1 MQATMKMSGK
11 LLPRAAVLI
20 VVALA
25 AVLFAGRSELRI
37 GSTADVTTLQVTR
50 EGVYPAFQ
58 TTIRDPARVSS
69 FYQAAQALIKIPPGG
84 GCNPGPRLIYHL
96 TYLNGNAVVAR
107 MEIYPH
113 GYTEDA
119 AGHVYT
125 GLLANGCGFLLIE
138 PDDERALTLDFLVQ
152 AAHLFGLPK
161 ISPLQP

>member
-25 AVLFAGRSELRI
+25 GVLFAGRSVLRI
-37 GSTADVTTLQVTR
+37 GSNSDVTTLQVTR

-58 TTIRDPARVSS
+58 TTIRNPARVSS
-69 FYQAAQALIKIPPGG
+69 FYQAALALIKIPPGG
-84 GCNPGPRLIYHL
+84 GCNPGPPLIYHL
-96 TYLNGNAVVAR
+96 TFLNGNTVVAR
-107 MEIYPH
+107 MEIHPH

-119 AGHVYT
+119 AGHNYT
-125 GLLANGCGFLLIE
+125 GPLANGCGFLLIE

-152 AAHLFGLPK
+152 AAHLFGLPTLV
-161 ISPLQP
+161 PLQP

>member
-1 MQATMKMSGK
+1 MKTRGK
-11 LLPRAAVLI
+11 LLPIAATLI

-25 AVLFAGRSELRI
+25 GVLFAGRSVLRI
-37 GSTADVTTLQVTR
+37 GSNSDATTLQVTR

-58 TTIRDPARVSS
+58 TTIRNPARVSS
-69 FYQAAQALIKIPPGG
+69 FYQAALALIKIPPGG
-84 GCNPGPRLIYHL
+84 GCNPGPPLIYHL
-96 TYLNGNAVVAR
+96 TFLNGNTVVAK

-113 GYTEDA
+113 GLGFDA
-119 AGHVYT
+119 DYHVYT
-125 GLLANGCGFLLIE
+125 GPLANGCDFLLIE

>member
-1 MQATMKMSGK
+1 MKPRGK
-11 LLPRAAVLI
+11 LLPIAATLI

-25 AVLFAGRSELRI
+25 GVLFAGRSVLRI
-37 GSTADVTTLQVTR
+37 GSNSDVTTLQVTR

-58 TTIRDPARVSS
+58 TTIRNPARVSS

-84 GCNPGPRLIYHL
+84 GCNPGPPLIYHL
-96 TYLNGNAVVAR
+96 TFLNGNTVVAK

-113 GYTEDA
+113 GHGFDA
-119 AGHVYT
+119 NYHVYS
-125 GLLANGCGFLLIE
+125 GPLANACGHLLIE